1 MNRRWRSCG
10 IRYDPS
16 LCIEASW
23 LLSRPPLLHSPA
35 RSPVNSSSFFAIAFL
50 SLASSLFAQFQPPA
64 AYYDQAIGKTG
75 APLKA
80 ALHAAIKVHTV
91 LPYTS
96 TSTDTWD
103 ALKVIDEDPLSSNN
117 VVLIYSGFTDL
128 KVNQDNGTTG
138 TWNREHL
145 WPQSYGLVA
154 LDANSRAK
162 TDIFNLRPIDASV
175 NSSRGNKIF
184 DWSIAPVSIHPEAP
198 MSTYDS
204 DSWEPRD
211 TDKGLIARSM
221 FYMAVRYEGTDADA
235 PDLELSDSPN
245 PALYR
250 FGKLSTFLAWNRDF
264 PVTDA
269 ERQRNQRIYT
279 DYQHNRNPFIDHP
292 DYADMVFNGTS
303 PAQAWKNIRF
313 SSIELGN
320 PLQSGDLADP
330 DGDQQVNLLEYTFNR
345 NPKKVD
351 TSPAVTSSFASNYV
365 YLSFPK
371 NRNATDVVISCESS
385 GNLQSWAP
393 AASEIVSSTV
403 TDFETEQVTLR
414 VPTSTAP
421 FFVRLKVVR

>member
-1 MNRRWRSCG
+1 
-10 IRYDPS
+10 
-16 LCIEASW
+16 
-23 LLSRPPLLHSPA
+23 
-35 RSPVNSSSFFAIAFL
+35 
-50 SLASSLFAQFQPPA
+50 
-64 AYYDQAIGKTG
+64 
-75 APLKA
+75 
-80 ALHAAIKVHTV
+80 
-91 LPYTS
+91 
-96 TSTDTWD
+96 
-103 ALKVIDEDPLSSNN
+103 
-117 VVLIYSGFTDL
+117 
-128 KVNQDNGTTG
+128 
-138 TWNREHL
+138 
-145 WPQSYGLVA
+145 
-154 LDANSRAK
+154 
-162 TDIFNLRPIDASV
+162 
-175 NSSRGNKIF
+175 
-184 DWSIAPVSIHPEAP
+184 

-245 PALYR
+245 LALYR
-250 FGKLSTFLAWNRDF
+250 FGKLSTFIAWNRDF

-269 ERQRNQRIYT
+269 ERQRNQRIYN